1 MSEETDN
8 DIHDNLDFLAELGSD
23 QYKPPPPV
31 ASEKQRE
38 KAEAREMKQ
47 LIMQQE
53 RERKQHEKAQE
64 RQRKQHE
71 KESNKKPPR
80 TKSDNDTDSLY
91 GDEGTP
97 ILGRDKLVMMKKVKQ
112 YKTLFPEELSK
123 FKIKRNPSI
132 EDLESALA
140 EMETIV
146 ETGGI
151 DGFLMESV
159 VQCLKL
165 IEGVSANTKNYDI
178 RGCADLLKN
187 NKQFHSLCKQLF
199 IKYNVFS
206 AVPCEYQLIL
216 LVSTT
221 AYMCTQK
228 NKNKASLNS
237 YLDTKV

>member
-1 MSEETDN
+1 MSEENIIITREDE
-8 DIHDNLDFLAELGSD
+8 FLAELGSD
-23 QYKPPPPV
+23 QYRPPAPV
-31 ASEKQRE
+31 VSEKQKE
-38 KAEAREMKQ
+38 KEQAREMKQ
-47 LIMQQE
+47 LIAQQE
-53 RERKQHEKAQE
+53 KERKL
-64 RQRKQHE
+64 RE
-71 KESNKKPPR
+71 KEQKKAEKKPP
-80 TKSDNDTDSLY
+80 KSKADNDTDSMY
-91 GDEGTP
+91 EDEGTP

-112 YKTLFPEELSK
+112 YKSLFPDELAK
-123 FKIKRNPSI
+123 FKIKRNPSV
-132 EDLESALA
+132 EDLEAALA

-151 DGFLMESV
+151 DGFLMDSV
-159 VQCLKL
+159 VQCIKL
-165 IEGVSANTKNYDI
+165 IEGVCANTKNYDI

-228 NKNKASLNS
+228 NKNKDQLNG
-237 YLDTKV
+237 YLDAKI

>member
-1 MSEETDN
+1 MTEDN
-8 DIHDNLDFLAELGSD
+8 IRITRDEDDDFLAELESNRF
-23 QYKPPPPV
+23 QPPPP
-31 ASEKQRE
+31 AISEKQRE
-38 KAEAREMKQ
+38 KSEAREMKQ

-53 RERKQHEKAQE
+53 RERKQ
-64 RQRKQHE
+64 RE
-71 KESNKKPPR
+71 KEQKKAEKEAHKKPPR
-80 TKSDNDTDSLY
+80 TKADNDTDSLY

-112 YKTLFPEELSK
+112 YKSLFPDELSK
-123 FKIKRNPSI
+123 FKIKRNPSV
-132 EDLESALA
+132 EDLEASLA
-140 EMETIV
+140 EMEVIV

-151 DGFLMESV
+151 DGFLMDSV
-159 VQCLKL
+159 VQCIKL
-165 IEGVSANTKNYDI
+165 VEGVTANTKNYDI

-228 NKNKASLNS
+228 NKNKDQLNG
-237 YLDTKV
+237 YLDAKI

>member
-1 MSEETDN
+1 MTEENITITRD
-8 DIHDNLDFLAELGSD
+8 DEFLAELGSD
-23 QYKPPPPV
+23 QYRPPAPV
-31 ASEKQRE
+31 VSEKQKE
-38 KAEAREMKQ
+38 KEQVREMKQ
-47 LIMQQE
+47 LIAQQE
-53 RERKQHEKAQE
+53 KERKQEEKD
-64 RQRKQHE
+64 RKRAE
-71 KESNKKPPR
+71 KEANKKPP
-80 TKSDNDTDSLY
+80 KSRKVDNDTDSLY
-91 GDEGTP
+91 AEEGTP

-112 YKTLFPEELSK
+112 YKSLFPDELSK
-123 FKIKRNPSI
+123 FKIKRNPSV
-132 EDLESALA
+132 EDLEHALA

-151 DGFLMESV
+151 DGFLMDSV
-159 VQCLKL
+159 VQCIKL
-165 IEGVSANTKNYDI
+165 IEGVCANTKNYDI

-228 NKNKASLNS
+228 NKNKDQLNG
-237 YLDTKV
+237 YLDAKV

>member
-1 MSEETDN
+1 MSEENIMIRRED
-8 DIHDNLDFLAELGSD
+8 DFLAELGSD
-23 QYKPPPPV
+23 QYQPPPPPV
-31 ASEKQRE
+31 SEKQRE

-47 LIMQQE
+47 LILQQE
-53 RERKQHEKAQE
+53 RERKQREKDQKKA
-64 RQRKQHE
+64 E
-71 KESNKKPPR
+71 KEANKKPPR
-80 TKSDNDTDSLY
+80 SKAEHDTDSLY

-112 YKTLFPEELSK
+112 YKSLFPDELAK

-151 DGFLMESV
+151 DGFLMDSV
-159 VQCLKL
+159 VQCIKL

-187 NKQFHSLCKQLF
+187 NKQFHCLCKQLF

-228 NKNKASLNS
+228 NKNKASLNA
-237 YLDTKV
+237 

>member
-1 MSEETDN
+1 MSEENIT
-8 DIHDNLDFLAELGSD
+8 ISREEEFLAELGSD
-23 QYKPPPPV
+23 QYQPSAPLV
-31 ASEKQRE
+31 SDKQRE

-53 RERKQHEKAQE
+53 RERKQREKEQKKA
-64 RQRKQHE
+64 E

-80 TKSDNDTDSLY
+80 SKVDNDTDSIY

-112 YKTLFPEELSK
+112 YKSLFPDELSK
-123 FKIKRNPSI
+123 FKIKRNPSV
-132 EDLESALA
+132 EDLEHALA
-140 EMETIV
+140 EMEVIV

-151 DGFLMESV
+151 DGFLMDSV
-159 VQCLKL
+159 VQCIKL
-165 IEGVSANTKNYDI
+165 IEGVCANTKNYDI

-228 NKNKASLNS
+228 NKNKSQLNS
-237 YLDTKV
+237 YLDATV